1 MSRTENAQNASKQG
15 FTLIEVI
22 MVLFFA
28 GILMTV
34 LFVLYDWHSKIYGYQ
49 QAMVRSTTAV
59 RTAFGDLNQYAAQA
73 SAVLASA
80 SIGGTVY
87 NSGTQ
92 TLVLQLPAA
101 DSAGNILPGHSDL
114 AVFYLSGS
122 NLYLKL
128 QPDQQ
133 SFRKPLDKLLAEGVV
148 SLVFSYND
156 PDFTAVKRVGI
167 DLASSQQIKQQ
178 TVTSHLRQNIDLKN
192 Y

>member
-1 MSRTENAQNASKQG
+1 MGKTANNSAASRPG

-34 LFVLYDWHSKIYGYQ
+34 LFMLYDWHSKIYSYQ
-49 QAMVRSTTAV
+49 QAMVRSASAV
-59 RTAFGDLNQYAAQA
+59 RAAFGELNQYAAQA
-73 SAVLASA
+73 GAVLASA

-87 NSGTQ
+87 NSDAQ

-101 DSAGNILPGHSDL
+101 DAGGNILAGRSDL

-122 NLYLKL
+122 NLYFKL
-128 QPDQQ
+128 RPDPQ
-133 SFRKPLDKLLAEGVV
+133 SFRQPLDKLLAEGVA
-148 SLVFSYND
+148 SLIFSYNN
-156 PDFTAVKRVGI
+156 PDFILVKRI
-167 DLASSQQIKQQ
+167 DVDMSSSQQAKQQ